1 MVSII
6 RCFFKKIYVHMY
18 VIEPLIFNE
27 VLVVNINRPSFI
39 VTVYMDDVEFS
50 VSIVVCTK
58 Y

>member
-1 MVSII
+1 
-6 RCFFKKIYVHMY
+6 MY